1 MPVNKNHTE
10 RIAALEQHKE
20 DTLNLPRRIKEMED
34 EQSNQEISI
43 ENLHARLEEI
53 EKKFPV
59 YQTTNERNVTL
70 LFEKVEQLDQFFHVL
85 SEKQKGTSIEGVNVR
100 LANIE
105 NRLYEIQNPKKNT
118 KNISIAQLVKALLF
132 IPFTTLKG

>member
-53 EKKFPV
+53 ERKFPDLRQLKL
-59 YQTTNERNVTL
+59 YQTTNEKNVTL
-70 LFEKVEQLDQFFHVL
+70 LFERMDN
-85 SEKQKGTSIEGVNVR
+85 SI
-100 LANIE
+100 NILTDLH
-105 NRLYEIQNPKKNT
+105 NRLNHVERETPPSKKNT